1 MRSVRC
7 NDWPADLLINDGM
20 STGRHYTV
28 QEIGK
33 MWKLSETMVRDLFR
47 EEPGVL
53 RAERPRTRFKRG
65 KTRHNPT
72 ATESYSICKL
82 LISNINNW

>member
-1 MRSVRC
+1 MNIRT
-7 NDWPADLLINDGM
+7 PADLLINDGM

-28 QEIGK
+28 QEIAK

-53 RAERPRTRFKRG
+53 RAERPLTRFKRG
-65 KTRHNPT
+65 YTTIRVPETVLRRVHARMMFRP
-72 ATESYSICKL
+72 AA
-82 LISNINNW
+82 